1 MTGKHHLD
9 NGEAPLNGRRAPLDG
24 RQVLGIVIDSNIQ
37 QNRKKSK
44 KKFGD

>member
-1 MTGKHHLD
+1 MTEKHHLD
-9 NGEAPLNGRRAPLDG
+9 DGEAPLNGKQAPLDG
-24 RQVLGIVIDSNIQ
+24 NQVLGIVIDSNIQ

>member
-1 MTGKHHLD
+1 MTEKHHLD
-9 NGEAPLNGRRAPLDG
+9 DGQAPLDGRRAPLDG
-24 RQVLGIVIDSNIQ
+24 RQGLGIVIDSNIQ